1 MDFRVYLTN
10 SHIYTKGFSF
20 DVSSFALEKK
30 IAFHRMNTRIRLIH
44 LVVENQPRFIF
55 QGCIIDEQHCV
66 DIQKQQF
73 SRQSLKTKK

>member
-1 MDFRVYLTN
+1 LDFRVYLTN

-30 IAFHRMNTRIRLIH
+30 IAFHCMKQRIRLIH
-44 LVVENQPRFIF
+44 LVVKNQPRFFF
-55 QGCIIDEQHCV
+55 QGCIINEQHLV

-73 SRQSLKTKK
+73 SCQSLKTIK